1 MSDSENTMSESEDK
15 HGKLRTPVRFADYK
29 GIVDASLG
37 SLRGPNTLG
46 EYMAVVEV
54 RHNFQDQTTRVGYA
68 FAGSGDPR
76 LYMDRFAN
84 SHRVLSEAVI
94 NNGAS

>member
-1 MSDSENTMSESEDK
+1 MTTESLETTPK
-15 HGKLRTPVRFADYK
+15 PNRTPVRFADYK

-54 RHNFQDQTTRVGYA
+54 RHNFENQTTRIGFA
-68 FAGSGDPR
+68 FAGSGSPAI
-76 LYMDRFAN
+76 YAERFAN
-84 SHRVLSEAVI
+84 SHRVLSEAVV
-94 NNGAS
+94 NNTARA